1 MSHFVLIFDRL
12 RPGSPKVE
20 RYEDAR
26 VAQARLF
33 EIEFEQHGDSEHG
46 VVLLYA
52 DSEES
57 LRQTHASYFLDLD
70 ELLETAGR

>member
-1 MSHFVLIFDRL
+1 MSHFVLIFDRR

-20 RYEDAR
+20 RYEDSK
-26 VAQARLF
+26 VAQERLF
-33 EIEFEQHGDSEHG
+33 EVELELHGDAEHG

-57 LRQTHASYFLDLD
+57 LRQTHASYFQDLD